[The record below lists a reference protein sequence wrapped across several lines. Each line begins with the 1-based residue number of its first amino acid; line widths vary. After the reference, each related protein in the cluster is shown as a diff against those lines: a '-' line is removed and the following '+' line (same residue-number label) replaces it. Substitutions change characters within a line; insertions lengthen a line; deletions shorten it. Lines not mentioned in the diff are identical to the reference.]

1 MAAVTCGHF
10 SYIWCGLRMNTVKK
24 GFTLA
29 ETIMV
34 VLIVGIFVAIAVPRM
49 RFAVISK
56 MKAGVVTKKLITD
69 LRLTR
74 TMAIVN
80 AATNADGYGLRMIA
94 PSPYTSYKIMN
105 LNTSATVETF
115 TIDPAVSCTVGSKFD
130 FSTLGNLKTGSS
142 SQIQVSAEGKIYTI
156 SVLDVTGRVKWTEN

>member
-1 MAAVTCGHF
+1 MF
-10 SYIWCGLRMNTVKK
+10 KK

-34 VLIVGIFVAIAVPRM
+34 VLFVGIFVAIAVPRM
-49 RFAVISK
+49 GFATISK
-56 MKAGVVTKKLITD
+56 LKAGVATKKLITD

-80 AATNADGYGLRMIA
+80 AATNADGYGLRMIGA
-94 PSPYTSYKIMN
+94 SPYTSYKIMN
-105 LNTSATVETF
+105 LNTSDTVEIF
-115 TIDPAVSCTVGSKFD
+115 TVDPAVSCTVGNRFD
-130 FSTLGNLKTGSS
+130 FSTLGNLKAGSS

-156 SVLDVTGRVKWTEN
+156 YVLDTTGRVRWTEN